1 MDWTFSFHYDLL
13 WGVMEKAFAYRAT
26 IWSPTDGLSAL
37 THQAK
42 PQAQACHFQGEDSP
56 LGPAGAPPFSP
67 SPELDPALGP
77 LLQDI

>member
-42 PQAQACHFQGEDSP
+42 PQKFK
-56 LGPAGAPPFSP
+56 PAIFKLRTLPWDQLELPPF
-67 SPELDPALGP
+67 LPALN
-77 LLQDI
+77 